1 MPGRGAES
9 WQGGLRAH
17 GGSNPH
23 LSWSSSIKPH
33 LLLSSDALL
42 VSLSPGWVVQV
53 LEGLCRRR
61 GAAGG
66 MAAASLWKGLVGL
79 GLFAL
84 AHAAF
89 SAAQREWGGGGGT
102 AGLGRTGGG
111 RGG

>member
-9 WQGGLRAH
+9 WQGGLRAR

-53 LEGLCRRR
+53 LEGLVPSCDSR
-61 GAAGG
+61 
-66 MAAASLWKGLVGL
+66 
-79 GLFAL
+79 
-84 AHAAF
+84 
-89 SAAQREWGGGGGT
+89 GT
-102 AGLGRTGGG
+102 ANLGAEQNFCKATEARG
-111 RGG
+111 RALPLSQPR